1 MEELQHRLYA
11 PLTQRELEVMRLLA
25 LGASNLNIAEELVIA
40 PGTVIRHLSNIFE
53 KLGVH
58 SRTRAVARARALDLL
73 EPAVLPHS
81 PTPVEWGSL

>member
-73 EPAVLPHS
+73 EPVALPQ
-81 PTPVEWGSL
+81 PPAPVEWGSP